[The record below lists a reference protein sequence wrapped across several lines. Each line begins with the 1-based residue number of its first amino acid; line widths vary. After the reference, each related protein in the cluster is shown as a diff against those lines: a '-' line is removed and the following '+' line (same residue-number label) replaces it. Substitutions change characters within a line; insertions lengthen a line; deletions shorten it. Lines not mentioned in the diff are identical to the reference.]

1 MEQLKTYADI
11 LGIPCF
17 RAFKKKDLLFALKR
31 MEGKNVIL
39 IDTAG
44 QSHYDLSRIGELQ
57 RMMPGDMNISTHLL
71 LNVATRESEMNKAA
85 VNFSALNYLSYIFT
99 KTDETDG
106 CGSIIN
112 QVMKLNLPISYI
124 TNGQKVPEDI
134 ERADKEKILKLLLSK
149 N

>member
-1 MEQLKTYADI
+1 TE
-11 LGIPCF
+11 
-17 RAFKKKDLLFALKR
+17 R
-31 MEGKNVIL
+31 
-39 IDTAG
+39 
-44 QSHYDLSRIGELQ
+44 
-57 RMMPGDMNISTHLL
+57 
-71 LNVATRESEMNKAA
+71 
-85 VNFSALNYLSYIFT
+85 
-99 KTDETDG
+99 